1 MIEISKCGICG
12 EPMPEG
18 ETMFK
23 FHGYSGPCP
32 KPALPTVQPGPIA
45 DVLATLH
52 QAHAAA
58 LDPSPDEPGK
68 VTALLD
74 QAIAALEKSV

>member
-1 MIEISKCGICG
+1 MTDQTIEPSAII
-12 EPMPEG
+12 
-18 ETMFK
+18 
-23 FHGYSGPCP
+23 H
-32 KPALPTVQPGPIA
+32 
-45 DVLATLH
+45 VLATLY

-74 QAIAALEKSV
+74 QAIAALKRAK